1 MAVNRI
7 FVVRHGET
15 QANVS
20 GIDAGPL
27 DYPLTKK
34 GKKDIRYLARLLSR
48 TKISA
53 VFSSPIF
60 RTVETAK
67 ILATPH
73 GLHIEIV
80 DALTDAKL
88 RAKFIGNKGRKH
100 ILTTP
105 DAFEES
111 YQELENRVVWAI
123 AEINKKTLGNAI
135 VVTHGDVIVALM
147 HHIIERKIGKG
158 NRHYV
163 MHPDAGSLSIIE
175 FDDRPTLILFNYH
188 RRLLH

>member
-34 GKKDIRYLARLLSR
+34 GKKEIRYLVRLLSR

-73 GLHIEIV
+73 GLHVEIV
-80 DALTDAKL
+80 DELTDAKL
-88 RAKFIGNKGRKH
+88 KAKFIGKKGRKH
-100 ILTTP
+100 ILTAP
-105 DAFEES
+105 DAFVES

-123 AEINKKTLGNAI
+123 AEIGI
-135 VVTHGDVIVALM
+135 
-147 HHIIERKIGKG
+147 
-158 NRHYV
+158 
-163 MHPDAGSLSIIE
+163 P
-175 FDDRPTLILFNYH
+175 
-188 RRLLH
+188 